1 MGNTSNFKLKQQLGA
16 AIKSLEPSLF
26 ATTRFTEQW
35 LDKVGLVSHER
46 RIEGNSKKAE
56 HF

>member
-56 HF
+56 HI

>member
-26 ATTRFTEQW
+26 ATTRFTKEW
-35 LDKVGLVSHER
+35 IGLVSHER

-56 HF
+56 HI